1 METFQLKPS
10 MEFVFRLIKDI
21 LPFQKEQHQQQFYT
35 IHALIQYWPL
45 VLSITDK
52 NGNLLLHHA
61 CNKGQYPIGII
72 QSMIE
77 TSLQH
82 HLHYHTIQE
91 ENNHDC
97 SSSCPKLFYKH
108 YEDDTKDCKTKYYY
122 HGGLLTLNR
131 QHRTPLQNL
140 CRILTDDNV
149 QNKHHNRRTLD
160 KLLLCHNL
168 CPKIP
173 SLHAAITS
181 VKTPKCF
188 HMLVTTLEKNGIIN
202 HDKNGCYDYWTLGK
216 DHNHKSLIEVA
227 IQYIIKNNHSNT
239 TSGRTTCHNELK
251 VKQQCR
257 DIIQIIIESKP
268 LSSNNDKRN
277 KPSFVCSK
285 DDNNRL
291 PLHYACELGLYWDDG
306 LKDILC
312 ANKNAVQVMDG
323 KTLLYPF
330 MLAAVSSEPKNNG
343 LENSSSDGKQCDINV
358 IYQLLRRYPNII
370 AMTTKVND
378 W

>member
-1 METFQLKPS
+1 

-21 LPFQKEQHQQQFYT
+21 LPFQKEHHHHHQQVYT

-61 CNKGQYPIGII
+61 CNKGQYPIGIM

-82 HLHYHTIQE
+82 NLHYHAIQE
-91 ENNHDC
+91 ENNHI
-97 SSSCPKLFYKH
+97 
-108 YEDDTKDCKTKYYY
+108 EDDPKGCNTKYYY

-149 QNKHHNRRTLD
+149 QNNHNNRRTLD
-160 KLLLCHNL
+160 KVLRCHKL
-168 CPKIP
+168 CPNIP
-173 SLHAAITS
+173 ILHAAITS
-181 VKTPKCF
+181 VKTPTCF
-188 HMLVTTLEKNGIIN
+188 QMLLTTLEKNGIIN
-202 HDKNGCYDYWTLGK
+202 HKNNGYYNYWSLWK
-216 DHNHKSLIEVA
+216 DHSHKSLIEVA
-227 IQYIIKNNHSNT
+227 IQYIIKNNHSKTTTTT
-239 TSGRTTCHNELK
+239 TSTTLHNEPK

-268 LSSNNDKRN
+268 LSSNNKSL
-277 KPSFVCSK
+277 SFVHSK
-285 DDNNRL
+285 DDNGRL
-291 PLHYACELGLYWDDG
+291 PLHYACELGLSWDDG

-312 ANKNAVQVMDG
+312 ANKNAVQKIDG
-323 KTLLYPF
+323 KTSLYPF
-330 MLAAVSSEPKNNG
+330 MLSAVSLEPNND
-343 LENSSSDGKQCDINV
+343 LEDCSRDRKECDINV
-358 IYQLLRRYPNII
+358 IYQLLRKQPNII
-370 AMTTKVND
+370 NNMTTSNQAK
-378 W
+378 